1 MSLYNIYNDKELFDL
16 LRTED
21 VTAFTEIYNRYWKK
35 LYVTA
40 NAILNDDE
48 AARDI
53 IQNVFISLW
62 ERRQSAEI
70 EFPAAYLQQA
80 TRFQVFK
87 AIRASKA
94 DASFYRRLTDVSAT
108 IIFEKPLL
116 FKELLQLLHKIL
128 EELPEDQRRAFLL
141 NRNDGLSYREI
152 AAEMNISTKTV
163 EKKIS
168 NTLKS
173 LRIGFNEAFVLVGI
187 LLTII
192 NKK

>member
-128 EELPEDQRRAFLL
+128 EELPEDQSRAFLL